1 MTSYGKL
8 SSAYNEL
15 YIQENYGI
23 ATQTY
28 PWNWGDGWSLDPARE
43 RCKKDNYGRDCRTI
57 GAIIYPSC
65 KGGSIDNSKNFFPY
79 RDQGLI
85 GCAPNLC
92 LQEIPGENWKAD
104 PTNKNQQTKNFKEI
118 SRGSSANCNYV
129 YPEDSD
135 NRFTTL
141 SYTTTGDKN
150 IKVTRKCNTAI
161 NCEGVYSDDLN
172 TKDYV
177 NYYKNRTEIKVPA
190 CGGGLASTCPDTIN
204 VFTLQNTKP
213 DSRCQYPGMEYKASY
228 GKLSNGLDCK
238 CDRGGFWRCTQPK
251 K

>member
-15 YIQENYGI
+15 YIQENYGV

-43 RCKKDNYGRDCRTI
+43 RCKNDNYGRDCRQI
-57 GAIIYPSC
+57 GLIMYPSC
-65 KGGSIDNSKNFFPY
+65 KGGTIDNSKNFFPY
-79 RDQGLI
+79 REQGFD
-85 GCAPNLC
+85 CTPNLC
-92 LQEIPGENWKAD
+92 LEEIPGENWNAD
-104 PTNKNQQTKNFKEI
+104 PTNKNQQTKKFKEI
-118 SRGSSANCNYV
+118 SRGSSANCKYV

-135 NRFTTL
+135 KKFTTL

-150 IKVTRKCNTAI
+150 IKVTRKCNTTI
-161 NCEGVYSDDLN
+161 NCEGVYDENSLT
-172 TKDYV
+172 TKDNV
-177 NYYKNRTEIKVPA
+177 TYYKNRTEIKVPA
-190 CGGGLASTCPDTIN
+190 CSGGLASTCRDTIN
-204 VFTLQNTKP
+204 VITLQNIKHNCG
-213 DSRCQYPGMEYKASY
+213 CQYPGREYKASY

-238 CDRGGFWRCTQPK
+238 CVREGFWRCTQPK